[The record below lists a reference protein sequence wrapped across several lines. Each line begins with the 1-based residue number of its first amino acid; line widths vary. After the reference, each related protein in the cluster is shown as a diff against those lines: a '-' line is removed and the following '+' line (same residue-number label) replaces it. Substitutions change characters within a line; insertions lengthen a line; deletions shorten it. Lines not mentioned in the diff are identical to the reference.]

1 MKKKLDIFIGAIMG
15 TLLAHILIAIVSYT
29 PPSKRHLCTCEYCK
43 TVRQREAVEV
53 LDSIIKERIVIN
65 ISEE

>member
-1 MKKKLDIFIGAIMG
+1 MNKKAEIFIGSVMG
-15 TLLAHILIAIVSYT
+15 TLMAHILIAIFSFT

-53 LDSIIKERIVIN
+53 IDSIIKERIVIN
-65 ISEE
+65 INGE

>member
-1 MKKKLDIFIGAIMG
+1 MKKFVGFFVGAFVG
-15 TLLAHILIAIVSYT
+15 TMIAHIILAAFDYT
-29 PPSKRHLCTCEYCK
+29 LSSKRHLCTCDYCK

-65 ISEE
+65 INGE

>member
-1 MKKKLDIFIGAIMG
+1 MKKFIGFFVGALIGTIIGHIFIA
-15 TLLAHILIAIVSYT
+15 LICYV